1 MGGFLLPKFKTLISD
16 VKDITD
22 TLHSAKYQVINIKHI
37 IRKDNWGRSFFVT
50 IMLSK
55 KERPHCH

>member
-37 IRKDNWGRSFFVT
+37 I
-50 IMLSK
+50 IK
-55 KERPHCH
+55 KL